1 MRGIEALLLLG
12 LMGLVWIGARGAKH
26 WLYMRDTVAANSAP
40 SPASTT
46 AIPLGGKTERKKIR
60 SRNLGGHD
68 EGDRAVAFKDLP
80 AFCGGGEG
88 ASAALCCETACGR
101 APDEADSSVLKPVTK
116 TEAPLSTTEAPSSTE
131 APLLT
136 KAPLAPP
143 FPTRDDLPVGATGVQ
158 IRAQF
163 GEPAARITETKDG
176 LVFERYYY
184 YNRDHTKLTV
194 ARLRGGVIVSA
205 ENTLP

>member
-46 AIPLGGKTERKKIR
+46 AIPVGGKTERKKIR
-60 SRNLGGHD
+60 SRNTRGLE
-68 EGDRAVAFKDLP
+68 EGDPAVAFKDLP

-101 APDEADSSVLKPVTK
+101 APDEADSSVLKSVTK
-116 TEAPLSTTEAPSSTE
+116 TEAPLSTTEAP
-131 APLLT
+131 LLT
-136 KAPLAPP
+136 KAPLALP
-143 FPTRDDLPVGATGVQ
+143 FPTRDDLPVGATGVE
-158 IRAQF
+158 IRARF